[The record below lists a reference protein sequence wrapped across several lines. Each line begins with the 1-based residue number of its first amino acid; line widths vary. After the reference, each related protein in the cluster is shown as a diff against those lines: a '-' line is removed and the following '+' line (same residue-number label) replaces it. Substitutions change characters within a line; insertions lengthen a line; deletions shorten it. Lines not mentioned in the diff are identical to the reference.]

1 MADKPNADG
10 LPALAEH
17 LAQQRD
23 AILADWK
30 TAAEDDDE
38 QSMLAEMS
46 RSEFYDHIPQFL
58 ERLAAAFR
66 GENGHEAGRT
76 AREHGAHRWQQ
87 GRPVEQVVQ
96 EWALLHRVL
105 MKRIGALREPAGLD
119 AESFQ
124 QAYELLSQAILDAI
138 TASLTEY
145 HSRLR
150 VQAEARLNDLEVVL
164 GERDELDQLRSEN
177 LHQASHDLRGS
188 LQAIRLAS
196 HVLAQRSLDEQARAI
211 VKRISE
217 AGESLYRML
226 NDLLDLARLE
236 AGREAREISGFNAA
250 VLLRELCDGLQGTA
264 ESKGLTLTARGPKT
278 LRVRGDAMKVQRIA
292 QNLVLNALKYTSRG
306 GVEVEWRRDSPE
318 RWRFQVRDTG
328 PGLKTSGGVYA
339 ASLEAA
345 GDEEKDSPPP
355 SSAGGQSP
363 AQPDS
368 AAPEV
373 AAHGEGIGLA
383 IVHRLCDLL
392 DAVLDVESEEGCG
405 TTFKVL
411 LPTEYK

>member
-1 MADKPNADG
+1 MSEKPHDSR
-10 LPALAEH
+10 LTALATH
-17 LAQQRD
+17 LQEQRD

-30 TAAEDDDE
+30 AAAEDDDE

-66 GENGHEAGRT
+66 DGNGHEAGRT
-76 AREHGAHRWQQ
+76 AQQHGAHRWQQ

-96 EWALLHRVL
+96 EWALLHRIL

-124 QAYELLSQAILDAI
+124 RAYGLLSQAILDAI

-150 VQAEARLNDLEVVL
+150 VQAEARLRDLEVVL

-196 HVLAQRSLDEQARAI
+196 HVLAQRPLDDQARDI
-211 VKRISE
+211 VKRISD

-236 AGREAREISGFNAA
+236 AGRETRAISGFNAA
-250 VLLRELCDGLQGTA
+250 ALLSELCDGLQGTA
-264 ESKGLTLTARGPKT
+264 ESKGLTLQARGPKT
-278 LRVRGDAMKVQRIA
+278 LRVRGDPMKVQRIA
-292 QNLVLNALKYTSRG
+292 QNLVLNALKYTSQG
-306 GVEVEWRRDSPE
+306 GVEVEWQHDSPE
-318 RWRFQVRDTG
+318 RWQFHVRDTG
-328 PGLKTSGGVYA
+328 PGLNASGGVYA

-345 GDEEKDSPPP
+345 GDEEKDNPPP
-355 SSAGGQSP
+355 SGAGGGSP
-363 AQPDS
+363 DQPES

-392 DAVLDVESEEGCG
+392 DAVLDVESEQGRG

-411 LPTEYK
+411 LPTGYK